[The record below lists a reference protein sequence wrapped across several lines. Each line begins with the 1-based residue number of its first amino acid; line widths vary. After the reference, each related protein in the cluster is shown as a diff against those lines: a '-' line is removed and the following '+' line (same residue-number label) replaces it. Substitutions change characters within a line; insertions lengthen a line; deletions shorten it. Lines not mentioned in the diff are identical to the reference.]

1 MSLAE
6 NIRKELEAQMAQP
19 DFEWFDFDKIDS
31 LEGMNDDV
39 YVYTWLETI
48 MDIGEAFETV
58 LNDVCTHKV
67 SDIKSFY
74 VNNEDLSVFVL
85 IVQTAK

>member
-1 MSLAE
+1 M
-6 NIRKELEAQMAQP
+6 
-19 DFEWFDFDKIDS
+19 
-31 LEGMNDDV
+31 

-85 IVQTAK
+85 IVQTVK